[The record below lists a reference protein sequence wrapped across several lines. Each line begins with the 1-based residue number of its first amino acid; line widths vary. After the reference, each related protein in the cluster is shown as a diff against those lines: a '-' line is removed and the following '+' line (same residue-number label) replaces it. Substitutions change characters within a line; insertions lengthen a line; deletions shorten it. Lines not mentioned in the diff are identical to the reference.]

1 MEAVF
6 WQNSLWVEEISKL
19 FAAHLRMGGI
29 FYLPK
34 CANRLEWY
42 LYDRYHLLG
51 TFCGRTKIHNFVEAD
66 FPKNREVC
74 LFA

>member
-1 MEAVF
+1 MAQSAHEAILLTF
-6 WQNSLWVEEISKL
+6 LPFIFGW
-19 FAAHLRMGGI
+19 AAF

-51 TFCGRTKIHNFVEAD
+51 TFRGRTKIHNFAEAD
-66 FPKNREVC
+66 FPKNREAR